1 MCVRVCVCALMYMSD
16 TSTHTD
22 LHTSGQVAIFF
33 QHACKN
39 ELANLTQTESTR
51 LRNMYETSGAEGCR
65 FWSFTNPLPVL
76 EFSDLCKSAM
86 VNKEWNSS
94 VQGALSLLDTLYF
107 SFIPCR

>member
-1 MCVRVCVCALMYMSD
+1 MYMFD

-39 ELANLTQTESTR
+39 ELANLTQSESTR
-51 LRNMYETSGAEGCR
+51 LRNKYEKFGAEGCR
-65 FWSFTNPLPVL
+65 FWSFTTPLPAL
-76 EFSDLCKSAM
+76 DFSDLCKSAM
-86 VNKEWNSS
+86 VNKGWNSA
-94 VQGALSLLDTLYF
+94 VKGALSLLDTLYF